1 MSPCIRHKPGLD
13 MKQSSTVRTPR
24 ERASHYEVA
33 KRLGLV
39 GCIAGPKDLARN
51 HRKYV
56 RQAVRAKR
64 SA

>member
-1 MSPCIRHKPGLD
+1 
-13 MKQSSTVRTPR
+13 MKQNSTARTPR
-24 ERASHYEVA
+24 ERASHYEMA